1 MAEGEPMEEVCTWGC
16 GIDKRIESVDT
27 EIEHLGKYL
36 REAKMQSQLTE
47 KENEGA
53 LAAKEMEQKLE
64 FERQKL

>member
-1 MAEGEPMEEVCTWGC
+1 MEEVCTWGC

-53 LAAKEMEQKLE
+53 LAAKEMEQQLE